1 MAHGDRRQLRLRGRR
16 PPHATCHHGN
26 HRNWIPWYLPTMNGA
41 RRRKRAIAL
50 IASLAVVAIGG
61 AACGGGAAVE
71 QVSQPVSSATGDAAT
86 VPAAHDV
93 VSPSSDPR
101 ADAGPVAPPDG
112 ELLTGGPEAPS
123 TCGPPPEPARALDGA
138 LGLAEAQA
146 LPNGRI
152 IRMVAFVAML
162 EQPCPPCPPMMQCEA
177 CEPPYLLV
185 GDQPPDSTSA
195 MATAWVDR
203 SWVPFGEPSPAGG
216 SLEVGRRVVFC
227 GSWAPD
233 YGAGVSRVF
242 HAEQATVVVGT
253 SASGG

>member
-1 MAHGDRRQLRLRGRR
+1 MPRRYHR
-16 PPHATCHHGN
+16 N
-26 HRNWIPWYLPTMNGA
+26 HRNWIPWYVPTMNGA
-41 RRRKRAIAL
+41 PTREGTVAL

-61 AACGGGAAVE
+61 AACGGGAAAE

-86 VPAAHDV
+86 VPAANDV
-93 VSPSSDPR
+93 ASPSSDPR
-101 ADAGPVAPPDG
+101 ADAGPVTPPDG

-146 LPNGRI
+146 LPNGPI
-152 IRMVAFVAML
+152 IRMVAFVLML
-162 EQPCPPCPPMMQCEA
+162 EQPCPPCPPMWECEA

-185 GDQPPDSTSA
+185 SDQPPDSTN
-195 MATAWVDR
+195 ATANAWVDR
-203 SWVPFGEPSPAGG
+203 SWVQFGEPSPAGG
-216 SLEVGRRVVFC
+216 ALVVGQRVVFC

-242 HAEQATVVVGT
+242 HSEQATVITGT
-253 SASGG
+253 GASGE